1 MSDHSTE
8 KPEVRSCA
16 QRLWDTFLSREM
28 RGRASVEQNENENT
42 ALSLQNGQGSSKG
55 KVVVTRVYTGSHC
68 DDQVR
73 DLKC

>member
-1 MSDHSTE
+1 
-8 KPEVRSCA
+8 
-16 QRLWDTFLSREM
+16 M